1 MPVTRRSRT
10 LAASAEAIWRV
21 LDDPHQQPRWWP
33 GLRRVEAVTDA
44 RFTQV
49 LLTPRGRSV
58 RVDMRVVARDP
69 GCALSWE
76 QELAGTP
83 FERHLRQSV
92 TSFTLSAGDGGGTA
106 VTIELRVRLRG
117 ASRAGGWMLRRAT
130 AARLDAALAELAEIV
145 A

>member
-1 MPVTRRSRT
+1 VPVTRRSRT

-33 GLRRVEAVTDA
+33 GLRRVEAVSDD

-49 LLTPRGRSV
+49 LLTPKGRPV
-58 RVDMRVVARDP
+58 RVDMRVAARDP
-69 GCALSWE
+69 GRALTWE

-83 FERHLRQSV
+83 FERHLQESL
-92 TSFTLSAGDGGGTA
+92 TSFTLAAGGGGTE
-106 VTIELRVRLRG
+106 VSIEHRVRLRG

-130 AARLDAALAELAEIV
+130 AARLDAALAQLAEILG
-145 A
+145 